1 MLAKNPIDGGDHH
14 YWRAA
19 SMKGDCKNCG
29 HWLVAS
35 YYDPMPFPH
44 LQRSC
49 YKCGTVWEES
59 AKDLF
64 NTFQVEPPAGLPQ
77 DYYLLK

>member
-1 MLAKNPIDGGDHH
+1 MLEKHGRDSGETFN
-14 YWRAA
+14 WRAA

-44 LQRSC
+44 LKRSC
-49 YKCGTVWEES
+49 YKCGAVWKEN
-59 AKDLF
+59 AQDLLH
-64 NTFQVEPPAGLPQ
+64 TLQVEPPVSLPQ
-77 DYYLLK
+77 GHYLIK